1 MNAEEKNEEIS
12 QDEIEQSNTKETPS
26 NGGGTEQKLREE
38 ILYLRADFDNVKRRL
53 LREQDNAI
61 RFANEKVFG
70 ELLSIVDLFDRALS
84 SGAALKEKEEAKS
97 FYTGIEM
104 THRELVNLLSRF
116 GVELTG
122 SVGEKFDPAHHEAI
136 SQAPV
141 ETSKVDTVIAVVQRG
156 CSLQGRCLKPAKVV
170 VGIAQ

>member
-1 MNAEEKNEEIS
+1 MNTEEKNDEAID
-12 QDEIEQSNTKETPS
+12 QDETPETANEAT
-26 NGGGTEQKLREE
+26 NGGGNAEQKLREE
-38 ILYLRADFDNVKRRL
+38 LLYLRADFDNVKRRM

-70 ELLSIVDLFDRALS
+70 ELLTIVDLFDRAMA
-84 SGAALKEKEEAKS
+84 SGAPLKNNEEAKS
-97 FYTGIEM
+97 FFTGIEM
-104 THRELVNLLSRF
+104 THRELVHLLSRF

-122 SVGEKFDPAHHEAI
+122 SVGEKFDPSRHEAI

-141 ETSKVDTVIAVVQRG
+141 AADKVDTVIAVVQRG
-156 CSLQGRCLKPAKVV
+156 CSLQGRMLKPAKVV

>member
-1 MNAEEKNEEIS
+1 MNAEEKNEEVS
-12 QDEIEQSNTKETPS
+12 ETEAEQTVVKETTG
-26 NGGGTEQKLREE
+26 NGAGAEQKLREE
-38 ILYLRADFDNVKRRL
+38 LLYLRADFDNVKRRL

-70 ELLSIVDLFDRALS
+70 ELLTIVDLFDRALT
-84 SGAALKEKEEAKS
+84 SGAPLKEKEEAKS

-104 THRELVNLLSRF
+104 THRELVHLLSRF
-116 GVELTG
+116 GVEL
-122 SVGEKFDPAHHEAI
+122 VGTVGDKFDPAQHEAI

-141 ETSKVDTVIAVVQRG
+141 ADDKVDTIVAVVQRG
-156 CSLQGRCLKPAKVV
+156 CMLQGRCLKPAKVV